1 MWKNCLECDRKWV
14 FLGGIAA
21 ALVGG
26 KILTSKK
33 TREVTVNAVAQ
44 AMKLH
49 KDAQATFANIKEE
62 AEDICFDAKQQAA
75 EACDCEQ

>member
-1 MWKNCLECDRKWV
+1 MHYVEKLFGMWQKV
-14 FLGGIAA
+14 GILGWYRRSA
-21 ALVGG
+21 GG
-26 KILTSKK
+26 RQDS
-33 TREVTVNAVAQ
+33 REVTVNAVAQ

>member
-1 MWKNCLECDRKWV
+1 MGSEMCIRDR
-14 FLGGIAA
+14 
-21 ALVGG
+21 VGG
-26 KILTSKK
+26 KILKSKK

>member
-1 MWKNCLECDRKWV
+1 
-14 FLGGIAA
+14 
-21 ALVGG
+21 
-26 KILTSKK
+26 
-33 TREVTVNAVAQ
+33 
-44 AMKLH
+44 MKLH

>member
-1 MWKNCLECDRKWV
+1 MTESGYSWV
-14 FLGGIAA
+14 VSPQRWWAA
-21 ALVGG
+21 RFSR
-26 KILTSKK
+26 SKK

>member
-1 MWKNCLECDRKWV
+1 MTESGYSWV
-14 FLGGIAA
+14 VSAA

-26 KILTSKK
+26 KILKSKK

-62 AEDICFDAKQQAA
+62 AEDICFDAKQQAPKHATA
-75 EACDCEQ
+75 EQ

>member
-1 MWKNCLECDRKWV
+1 MGV
-14 FLGGIAA
+14 LGRYRRSAGRRQD
-21 ALVGG
+21 
-26 KILTSKK
+26 SQEQK

>member
-1 MWKNCLECDRKWV
+1 MWKNCLECATAFTVTSRV
-14 FLGGIAA
+14 FLLLRILPPTSAA
-21 ALVGG
+21 
-26 KILTSKK
+26 
-33 TREVTVNAVAQ
+33 AQ